1 MSGTLGSLNVELL
14 GPIFVVSALVLIT
27 AVAAVRLSVR
37 TGLPSLLLYLA
48 IGLALGD
55 AGLGLHLDS
64 LGLSRFLGYLAL
76 VFILIEGGITTRWS
90 EIRGS
95 VAPAAL
101 LATVGVVVSIAVVA
115 AAAHLLLDIPL
126 HVALLIGAILSST
139 DAAAVFSVL
148 REVNPSRRLSGVLE
162 AESGFND
169 APVVLV
175 VVALS
180 EHLARGGS
188 DLPVAHIAL
197 LVLAELAGGAAIG
210 LGVGWLAGRVM
221 SRLGS
226 TASGLFP
233 IGVIA
238 WTLLAYGAASLIHA
252 SGFLAVYLC
261 ALVIGNTQLPHRA
274 TTRGFAEALGWLA
287 QIGLFV
293 MLGLLTTPAELAGQ
307 LSPAIVLGVV
317 LLLLARPLSVLASTV
332 WFGFGLRDQ
341 VFLSFAGLRGAVPIV
356 LATVPVITG
365 VRGVEWIFN
374 LVFVLVIVFTLVQ
387 ALPMPYVV
395 TALGV
400 VDKAEPHDVGID
412 STPLERAGAELI
424 DITVGRDSGLRGMLV
439 RELRLPGR
447 AAVSMI
453 VRDDETFVPDD
464 ETVLYTDDQVLLVCP
479 TAHRSAVT
487 RRILAIDRHGRL
499 AGWAPGEKAHRRH
512 RDGASVYRGRIDPGR
527 PDGPIGREERGERDG
542 PHPSTER
549 RNR

>member
-1 MSGTLGSLNVELL
+1 MTGSLGSLNVEAL
-14 GPIFVVSALVLIT
+14 GPIFVISALVLIV

-90 EIRGS
+90 DIRSS

-101 LATVGVVVSIAVVA
+101 LATVGVAVSIAVVA
-115 AAAHLLLDIPL
+115 AAAHLLLHIPL

-148 REVNPSRRLSGVLE
+148 REVGPSRRLSGVLE

-180 EHLARGGS
+180 EHLAKGGT
-188 DLPVAHIAL
+188 DLPVTAIIL
-197 LVLAELAGGAAIG
+197 LVVAELAGGAAIG
-210 LGVGWLAGRVM
+210 VGVGWLAGKVM

-226 TASGLFP
+226 TVSGLFP

-238 WTLLAYGAASLIHA
+238 WTLLAYGFASLTHT

-261 ALVIGNTQLPHRA
+261 ALVLGNTPLPHRA
-274 TTRGFAEALGWLA
+274 TTRGFAEALGWLS

-307 LSPAIVLGVV
+307 LRPAIVLGAV

-332 WFGFGLRDQ
+332 WFGFGVRDQ
-341 VFLSFAGLRGAVPIV
+341 IFLSFAGLRGAVPIV

-365 VRGVEWIFN
+365 VKGVEWIFN

-395 TALGV
+395 NALGV
-400 VDKAEPHDVGID
+400 VDKAEPHDVDID

-424 DITVGRDSGLRGMLV
+424 DITVGANSGLRGMTV

-453 VRDDETFVPDD
+453 VREHETFVPDD
-464 ETVLYTDDQVLLVCP
+464 DTVLHTDDQVLLVCP
-479 TAHRSAVT
+479 VTHRNAVT
-487 RRILAIDRHGRL
+487 KRILAIDRHGRL
-499 AGWAPGEKAHRRH
+499 AGWGPGEAAYHRKQRPP
-512 RDGASVYRGRIDPGR
+512 GGRGRTD
-527 PDGPIGREERGERDG
+527 DRDA
-542 PHPSTER
+542 STA
-549 RNR
+549 

>member
-1 MSGTLGSLNVELL
+1 MSGSLGTLNIEAL
-14 GPIFVVSALVLIT
+14 GPILLISALVLIV

-90 EIRGS
+90 DIRSS

-101 LATVGVVVSIAVVA
+101 LATVGVVVSILVVA
-115 AAAHLLLDIPL
+115 GAAHLLLHIP
-126 HVALLIGAILSST
+126 VNMALLIGAILSST

-148 REVNPSRRLSGVLE
+148 REVNPSRRLSGLLE

-180 EHLARGGS
+180 DHLARGGT
-188 DLPVAHIAL
+188 DLPVTHIVL
-197 LVLAELAGGAAIG
+197 LVLAELAGGVVIG
-210 LGVGWLAGRVM
+210 IGVGWLAGKVM
-221 SRLGS
+221 AQLGS

-238 WTLLAYGAASLIHA
+238 WTLLAYGIASLTHT

-261 ALVIGNTQLPHRA
+261 ALVLGNTALPHRA

-293 MLGLLTTPAELAGQ
+293 MLGLLTTPAELASQ
-307 LSPAIVLGVV
+307 LGPALVLGAV
-317 LLLLARPLSVLASTV
+317 LLLLARPLSVFASTV

-341 VFLSFAGLRGAVPIV
+341 AFLSFAGLRGAVPIV

-365 VRGVEWIFN
+365 VREVEWIFN

-387 ALPMPYVV
+387 ALPLPYVV
-395 TALGV
+395 GWLGV
-400 VDKAEPHDVGID
+400 VDQAEPHDVDID
-412 STPLERAGAELI
+412 STPLEHAGAELL
-424 DITVGRDSGLRGMLV
+424 DITVGENSGLRGVTVL
-439 RELRLPGR
+439 ELRLPGR
-447 AAVSMI
+447 ADVSMI
-453 VRDDETFVPDD
+453 VRGGETFVPTD
-464 ETVLYTDDQVLLVCP
+464 EDVLLTHDKVLLVCA
-479 TAHRSAVT
+479 TTHRNAVT

-499 AGWAPGEKAHRRH
+499 AGWAPGETAYHRRH
-512 RDGASVYRGRIDPGR
+512 PRFRDDPPQPPTPRRGPR
-527 PDGPIGREERGERDG
+527 PPR
-542 PHPSTER
+542 
-549 RNR
+549 

>member
-1 MSGTLGSLNVELL
+1 MGGSLGTLNVDAL
-14 GPIFVVSALVLIT
+14 GPILLISALVLIV

-55 AGLGLHLDS
+55 AGLGLHFES
-64 LGLSRFLGYLAL
+64 LGLSRFLGYVAL

-90 EIRGS
+90 DIRKS

-101 LATVGVVVSIAVVA
+101 LATVGVVVSIVVVA
-115 AAAHLLLDIPL
+115 AAAHLLLGIQL

-180 EHLARGGS
+180 DHLARGGT
-188 DLPVAHIAL
+188 DLPVTLIVL
-197 LVLAELAGGAAIG
+197 LVLAELVGGAFI
-210 LGVGWLAGRVM
+210 GVGIGWAAGRVM
-221 SRLGS
+221 AQLGS

-238 WTLLAYGAASLIHA
+238 WTLLSYGLAALTHT

-261 ALVIGNTQLPHRA
+261 ALVLGNTQLPHRT

-293 MLGLLTTPAELAGQ
+293 MLGLLTTPAELATQ
-307 LSPAIVLGVV
+307 FAPAIVLGAV

-332 WFGFGLRDQ
+332 WFGFGVRDQ
-341 VFLSFAGLRGAVPIV
+341 IFLSFAGLRGAVPIV

-374 LVFVLVIVFTLVQ
+374 LVFVLVIVFTVVQ

-395 TALGV
+395 RWLGV
-400 VDKAEPHDVGID
+400 VDQAEPHDVDID

-424 DITVGRDSGLRGMLV
+424 DITVGRNSGLRGMSV

-447 AAVSMI
+447 ADVSMI
-453 VRDDETFVPDD
+453 VRDGETIVPDD
-464 ETVLYTDDQVLLVCP
+464 EWVFYTNDQVLLVCP
-479 TAHRSAVT
+479 TKHRTAVT
-487 RRILAIDRHGRL
+487 TRILAIDRHGRL
-499 AGWAPGEKAHRRH
+499 AGWAPGEAAYHRKLHTR
-512 RDGASVYRGRIDPGR
+512 
-527 PDGPIGREERGERDG
+527 GPIGRPERTRDDQV
-542 PHPSTER
+542 
-549 RNR
+549 